1 MAKQANE
8 QDPHEE
14 SLRVVWH
21 EPTQF
26 NPLRHGPPYL
36 PGLPYEPVKLSS
48 TDRVKIKAFAKKA
61 AVPPPVDSFNGT
73 ILSKLLALLQAT
85 SLLHQ
90 TSHWSTTGPSYYA
103 DHLLFERLYNESQ
116 EPIDQL
122 AERSV
127 GLHTPPSILP
137 VLQAKQMV
145 SWLSQFT
152 SQKEAEQLSLVQT
165 SLLAETT
172 CLKAIDAVITEL
184 KRDQKLSHGLSN
196 LLEGIA
202 DIHETFVYLLQQRS
216 VIAEVPSYDY
226 RM

>member
-1 MAKQANE
+1 MSKRADA

-36 PGLPYEPVKLSS
+36 PSLPYEPVKLSS
-48 TDRVKIKAFAKKA
+48 TERVKIKAFAKKA
-61 AVPPPVDSFNGT
+61 AAPPPLDLFEGT
-73 ILSKLLALLQAT
+73 TLSKLLALLQAT

-122 AERSV
+122 AERAV
-127 GLHTPPSILP
+127 GLHMPPSISPL
-137 VLQAKQMV
+137 LQAKQMV
-145 SWLSQFT
+145 DWLGQFKN
-152 SQKEAEQLSLVQT
+152 QKEADQLSLVQT
-165 SLLAETT
+165 SLWAEMT
-172 CLKAIDAVITEL
+172 CLKAIDAAIAQIE
-184 KRDQKLSHGLSN
+184 RDQKLSHGLSN

-202 DIHETFVYLLQQRS
+202 DVHETFVYLLQQRS
-216 VIAEVPSYDY
+216 VISEAPNYDY
-226 RM
+226 RV